1 MVPGGPWPAAGFIPE
16 ELCRVLRMVKLA
28 IWQQVQ
34 SYKQQAASGKRQA
47 SATIE

>member
-1 MVPGGPWPAAGFIPE
+1 MVHRGPWHAAGFVPE

-34 SYKQQAASGKRQA
+34 SNKQQAASNKRQA
-47 SATIE
+47 FATIE